1 MSNRTSIQIIA
12 NPSVIT
18 ANPDSGTELSTLTD
32 ETNKT
37 PETLQTQQ
45 QTTEQQPDD
54 HQENVHTLVQNLP
67 LMSAFSF
74 TPGKIKHYVKETIL
88 QYIIPHVKFTNE
100 NTLDPKGSIAKLMH

>member
-1 MSNRTSIQIIA
+1 MSNRTNIQIIA

-18 ANPDSGTELSTLTD
+18 ANLDSETELSSITD

-37 PETLQTQQ
+37 PETPETQ

-74 TPGKIKHYVKETIL
+74 TLGKIEHYVKETIL